1 MRQVIKSLTISS
13 QNTTALTVEGAFM
26 HLRAII
32 FIIAVL
38 YSFVPSATA
47 AELGTKEEAI
57 AMVKRVQEKFN
68 KDGAEQTI
76 KAVSTP
82 EFQVDNLDPF
92 IFDFNGLLVAG
103 AQRPLIGKTII
114 DIKDPDGKYPIRM
127 MIDIAKGPGSGW
139 LNYKWLNPRTAKI
152 QEKMTYIEK
161 MGDYFV
167 GSGIYLK

>member
-1 MRQVIKSLTISS
+1 V
-13 QNTTALTVEGAFM
+13 LTVEGAFM
-26 HLRAII
+26 PLRAII
-32 FIIAVL
+32 FLIAVL
-38 YSFVPSATA
+38 SAFAPPATA
-47 AELGTKEEAI
+47 VELGTKEEAV
-57 AMVKRVQEKFN
+57 AMVKRIQEKFK

-76 KAVSTP
+76 KAVSTT
-82 EFQVDNLDPF
+82 EFQVNSLDPF
-92 IFDFNGLLVAG
+92 ISDLNGLLVAG

-127 MIDIAKGPGSGW
+127 MIDIAKDPGNGW